1 MYLYIPMCMEQ
12 LRKRGQHLK
21 DNGSRGRGL
30 EGRKEGR
37 KKKIVM
43 YLSLQKQNSF
53 KKLQIQYENIK
64 QHIL

>member
-1 MYLYIPMCMEQ
+1 MYLYIPMYMEQ
-12 LRKRGQHLK
+12 LKKRGQHLK

-37 KKKIVM
+37 KIVM
-43 YLSLQKQNSF
+43 YLSLQKQNSL

>member
-1 MYLYIPMCMEQ
+1 MYLYIPMYMEQ

-30 EGRKEGR
+30 EERKEGR
-37 KKKIVM
+37 KIVM

>member
-1 MYLYIPMCMEQ
+1 MYMEQ

-37 KKKIVM
+37 KTAM

-53 KKLQIQYENIK
+53 KKLQIQYQNIK
-64 QHIL
+64 KHIL